1 MAKKSSKTRTVRS
14 VRSPRSNR
22 AKARRAVS
30 RSKSFLGGHKIKVG
44 EAILSAL
51 VGYEGGNILDGTGVP
66 NMLASNSKIG
76 PYLYDQSVAVKAA
89 GYSDVT
95 YGKVINKDIGL
106 VAIAKVV
113 YDLIE
118 KKRMDENDKNILIPY
133 ALGTVFDK
141 EPKSGSSQGAW

>member
-1 MAKKSSKTRTVRS
+1 MAKKSKSQSKRSSGS
-14 VRSPRSNR
+14 VRS
-22 AKARRAVS
+22 KARRAGS
-30 RSKSFLGGHKIKVG
+30 RAKSFLGGHKIKVG

-66 NMLASNSKIG
+66 NILASNSKIG
-76 PYLYDQSVAVKAA
+76 PYLYDQSVAIKAA

-113 YDLIE
+113 YDLVE

-133 ALGTVFDK
+133 ALGTVFDR